1 MNRCSKP
8 LNAAFFI
15 AISEILALA
24 GTLFH
29 SKSEARTQHLFP
41 HKTQRGSLTFTAP
54 PRVLLDGRPE
64 RLGPGVRVRDAR
76 NMVALSG
83 ALRGKTFVVNY
94 LRDAAGAI
102 REVWILTPEEALR
115 DPAVAGA
122 PTERATPRSV
132 H

>member
-76 NMVALSG
+76 NRWPRARHRASSP
-83 ALRGKTFVVNY
+83 R
-94 LRDAAGAI
+94 R
-102 REVWILTPEEALR
+102 PECR
-115 DPAVAGA
+115 PSTSFVAGA
-122 PTERATPRSV
+122 PTERATPRYV